1 MNLLNTMNAYK
12 NHNTIRLEVKS
23 IAAAKQYVPLIREIT
38 NILPKNIIELTGSS
52 FHSNLLLKEL
62 EFNNINANITYK
74 ENKHS
79 RHNNTLPITLHY
91 DNSPINGVQKL
102 TFHIDPLKFE
112 KRRLLTIDEILEL
125 KEQYKIRNKEKI
137 IFAGATHFSEYG
149 IICPAIK
156 NYLLKN
162 KNSKAVI
169 VPYTEGHLDD
179 IARYLEFETN
189 YSLKGNKKCLVIEE
203 QGTLDKLYSLA
214 DIVLLGNTFKIN
226 AYDGQNPLEP
236 AFYGKPMLS
245 GIDYHEWNKDAY
257 DGLLKSGLLRR
268 INSYN
273 LEAEL
278 EKNIPKKEIEKS
290 RIKAEAFI
298 KSRRGA
304 AKIYANII
312 KKFINN
318 NLSNKEKEYLSE
330 KRTFSELKKLY
341 HG

>member
-1 MNLLNTMNAYK
+1 MNIINTMDAYK
-12 NHNTIRLEVKS
+12 THESIRLEVKS

-38 NILPKNIIELTGSS
+38 NILPKKIIELTGSS

-74 ENKHS
+74 EKKYLKNALS
-79 RHNNTLPITLHY
+79 ISLHY

-112 KRRLLTIDEILEL
+112 KRRLLSIDEILEL
-125 KEQYKIRNKEKI
+125 KERYKIRNKEKI
-137 IFAGATHFSEYG
+137 IFAGATHFSEYK

-156 NYLLKN
+156 NHLLKN
-162 KNSKAVI
+162 KDSKAVI
-169 VPYTEGHLDD
+169 VPYTEGHLED
-179 IARYLEFETN
+179 IARYLDFETN

-214 DIVLLGNTFKIN
+214 DIVLLGNTFKID

-257 DGLLKSGLLRR
+257 IGLLKSGLLRR
-268 INSYN
+268 INPYN

-278 EKNIPKKEIEKS
+278 ERNIPKKEIEKS

-298 KSRRGA
+298 KSRQGA
-304 AKIYANII
+304 AKVYANII

-318 NLSNKEKEYLSE
+318 TLSYKDKEYLSE
-330 KRTFSELKKLY
+330 KRTFSELKKLFIK
-341 HG
+341 

>member
-1 MNLLNTMNAYK
+1 MNLINTMDAYK
-12 NHNTIRLEVKS
+12 THESIRLEIKS

-38 NILPKNIIELTGSS
+38 NILPKKIIELTGSS

-74 ENKHS
+74 EKKYLKNALS
-79 RHNNTLPITLHY
+79 ISLHY

-112 KRRLLTIDEILEL
+112 KRRLLSIDEILEL
-125 KEQYKIRNKEKI
+125 KERYKIRNKEKI
-137 IFAGATHFSEYG
+137 IFAGATHFSEYK

-156 NYLLKN
+156 NHLLKN
-162 KNSKAVI
+162 KDSKAVI
-169 VPYTEGHLDD
+169 VPYTEGHLED
-179 IARYLEFETN
+179 IARYLDFETN

-214 DIVLLGNTFKIN
+214 DIVLLGNTFKID

-257 DGLLKSGLLRR
+257 IGLLKSGLLRR
-268 INSYN
+268 INPYN

-278 EKNIPKKEIEKS
+278 ERNIPKKEIEKS

-298 KSRRGA
+298 KSRQGA
-304 AKIYANII
+304 AKVYANII

-318 NLSNKEKEYLSE
+318 TLSYKDKEYLSE
-330 KRTFSELKKLY
+330 KRTFSELKKLFIK
-341 HG
+341 